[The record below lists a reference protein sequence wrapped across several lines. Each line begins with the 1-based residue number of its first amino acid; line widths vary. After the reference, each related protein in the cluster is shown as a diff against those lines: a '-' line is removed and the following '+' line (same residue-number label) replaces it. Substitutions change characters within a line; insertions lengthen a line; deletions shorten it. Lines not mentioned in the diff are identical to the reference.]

1 MRADSEP
8 APGDVYPAL
17 ALACAPREPWARR
30 LQRLHTARLV
40 NDDPKSVVRPVNL
53 MRYAPSV
60 ARKKSLSTGSAPAL
74 FIWASREISL
84 VSLRIIAGADYER
97 DLDAHF
103 AALKRLVQ
111 GDLSLIRPLR
121 WEPREVLELT
131 RYDQIPSDS
140 GDSERHLRRLFA
152 SVVLLMAAVEPT
164 NAGFTN
170 SDTLALFDAIESV
183 LGRFPSQQ
191 HDLLALLATV
201 ASGEVWD
208 RDELG
213 YLHLGRF
220 LVLEVGN
227 ASSEALVAALDL
239 ADEAAVASRAT
250 WNEYALPPAGRYGW
264 ITDITTY
271 DQRRSCWSELLDAAQ
286 RRLRQ
291 DPHRLAAAE
300 RLEAL
305 ATRTSTKPSS

>member
-1 MRADSEP
+1 MRHS
-8 APGDVYPAL
+8 
-17 ALACAPREPWARR
+17 
-30 LQRLHTARLV
+30 
-40 NDDPKSVVRPVNL
+40 
-53 MRYAPSV
+53 PSV
-60 ARKKSLSTGSAPAL
+60 ARKKSPSAGSAPAL
-74 FIWASREISL
+74 FIWVSREISSL
-84 VSLRIIAGADYER
+84 SLRIIAGADYER
-97 DLDAHF
+97 DLEAHL

-111 GDLSLIRPLR
+111 GDLSVIRPLR

-170 SDTLALFDAIESV
+170 SDTLALFNAIESV
-183 LGRFPSQQ
+183 LRRFSSQQ
-191 HDLLALLATV
+191 HDLLALLTSA
-201 ASGEVWD
+201 ASGEAWD

-220 LVLEVGN
+220 LVLEFGN
-227 ASSEALVAALDL
+227 ASCEALVAALDQ
-239 ADEAAVASRAT
+239 ADKAAAASRAT

-264 ITDITTY
+264 ITDITSY
-271 DQRRSCWSELLDAAQ
+271 DERRSRWSELLDAAQ

-291 DPHRLAAAE
+291 DPRRLAVAE

-305 ATRTSTKPSS
+305 ATRTCT